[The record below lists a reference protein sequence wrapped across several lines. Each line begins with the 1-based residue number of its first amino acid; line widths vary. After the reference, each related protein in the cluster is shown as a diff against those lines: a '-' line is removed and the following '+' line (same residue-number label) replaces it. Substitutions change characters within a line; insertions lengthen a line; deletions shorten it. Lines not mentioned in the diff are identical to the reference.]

1 MLSDGL
7 EAAMRNLDKF
17 VPLVAMLVPLVLV
30 AIGWQVLSAVGGGE
44 RPVSQP
50 SQVVAQ
56 PAALPTTETAGVTVG
71 TTPRA
76 VPPTAPTAEPTLGG
90 GAGATSRG
98 TPAADNS
105 VTVDAS
111 DPSAAVTI
119 FYELVARHEFDAA
132 TQLWSPRMQASYP
145 PAENI
150 HQRFRQTSAIT
161 LQRADMDSVTDA
173 GATVVVDLI
182 ESTASGPRR
191 YVGRWHLVRD
201 TSGWLLDQPEL
212 RLAP

>member
-30 AIGWQVLSAVGGGE
+30 AIGWQVLSAVGGRE
-44 RPVSQP
+44 RPVAQP
-50 SQVVAQ
+50 TQVVAQ
-56 PAALPTTETAGVTVG
+56 TAGVTVG

-76 VPPTAPTAEPTLGG
+76 VPPTAPTSEPTLGG

-145 PAENI
+145 PADNI